1 MSKLKIGNIVLF
13 ARGRCNRRS
22 KPMLGFV
29 DDVLTEDWVMVV
41 SNSGRYKVRAKDCLA
56 LLPLVNNTLDEKR
69 S

>member
-22 KPMLGFV
+22 RPMLGFV

-41 SNSGRYKVRAKDCLA
+41 SSSGRYKVRAKDCLA
-56 LLPLVNNTLDEKR
+56 LRPLVDDVSDNKR